1 MQLTSHQCKGSI
13 HLMDNAPE
21 NTSGLGKDATIPP
34 EIKGWSWGAFLL
46 HWIWGIFNNTF
57 IAFLTWVPF
66 FGFIFMF
73 VLGVKGNEWAWKN
86 KTWKDVEDFKSTQK
100 KWAIGGAIAYL
111 FVILFVVGIFFFVFG
126 LMKESNVYKMSFH
139 AVQNN
144 PEVIEIIGTPIE
156 SGFFI
161 IGNISTGGAGGE
173 ANIQYTITGP
183 KDEGEV
189 YVYATKKQGKWTMH
203 QLGVYIEANDK
214 TISIIAPPPQ
224 IDSYQ

>member
-1 MQLTSHQCKGSI
+1 
-13 HLMDNAPE
+13 MDNAPVIDNAPK
-21 NTSGLGKDATIPP
+21 NTSGFGKKATIPP

-46 HWIWGIFNNTF
+46 NWIWGMGNNTF

-66 FGFIFMF
+66 FGWIFMF
-73 VLGVKGNEWAWKN
+73 VLGAKGNQWAWEN
-86 KTWKDVEDFKSTQK
+86 NTWRDVEHFKSTQR
-100 KWAIGGAIAYL
+100 KWAIGGVLIYL
-111 FVILFVVGIFFFVFG
+111 FIILFVWGIVFWAFG
-126 LMKESNVYKMSFH
+126 LMKENNAYKMSFL

-144 PEVIEIIGTPIE
+144 PEVIEMIGTPIE

-161 IGNISTGGAGGE
+161 IGNMSTNKGKGE
-173 ANIQYTITGP
+173 ANLQYTITGP
-183 KDEGEV
+183 KGEGEV
-189 YVYATKKQGKWTMH
+189 DMYATKKQGKWTMH